1 MNNVEETLIKLIT
14 KYEKRIK
21 NSEAVLAENPNDT
34 VEGLKLSYES
44 ALAEFKGLK
53 NLLEARLVEK

>member
-14 KYEKRIK
+14 KYEKQIK
-21 NSEAVLAENPNDT
+21 NSEIVLSQNPNDM

-44 ALAEFKGLK
+44 ALAEFKNLK
-53 NLLEARLVEK
+53 NLLEARLVKK